1 MQASSWVVMN
11 PIYWIIANTV
21 FDEPITGVGPINDS
35 TGFIQTFGCTMPE
48 HELRDLLVDVMYQ
61 DTEWLRSY
69 NPTLS
74 LEISAISPQDV
85 EEEISSDDEI
95 NDLLLSS
102 PLEEGLWYKSG
113 RIYYHEDDEDD
124 ETVYLVE
131 VAPFSE

>member
-48 HELRDLLVDVMYQ
+48 HEFRDSLVDVMYQ